1 MTERLQHGG
10 VYLVN
15 LNSPRKNAPAEM
27 SKVRPAVVI
36 QTQALLDID
45 HSSAIVVPLTTN
57 LKTNNLLRYRIPAQ
71 GRLQEDSDCV
81 LDQIKSINV
90 KRFVS
95 VSPLCVLPEQ
105 EVMQLLKALL
115 LLLKP

>member
-1 MTERLQHGG
+1 MTEQLQHGG

-15 LNSPRKNAPAEM
+15 LNPACKKAPAEI

-36 QTQALLDID
+36 QTQALLDVD
-45 HSSAIVVPLTTN
+45 HPSAIIVPLTTN
-57 LKTNNLLRYRIPAQ
+57 LKVNNLLRYRIPAQ

-81 LDQIKSINV
+81 LDQIKAIDT

-95 VSPLCVLPEQ
+95 RSPLCVLPEQ
-105 EVMQLLKALL
+105 EVMQLLKALVI
-115 LLLKP
+115 LLKP